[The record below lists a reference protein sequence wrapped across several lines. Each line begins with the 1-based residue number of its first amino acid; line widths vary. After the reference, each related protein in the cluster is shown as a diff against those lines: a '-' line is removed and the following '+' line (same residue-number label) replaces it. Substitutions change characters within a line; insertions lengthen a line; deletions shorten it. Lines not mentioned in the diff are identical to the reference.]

1 MKLYMHP
8 ASPTSRPISLFAAES
23 GIDLDEQVID
33 LMSSEHLQPDYL
45 AVNPNGLVPV
55 LEDGDFRL
63 TESAAILRYL
73 ADKVDS
79 PAYPK
84 DLRAR
89 ARVNEA
95 IDWFNANLYRDLGY
109 NFIYPQLFPHHHRRS
124 GEGTDATVAWGQAR
138 ACHWLGLLDRHLIGP
153 DADYVCLNQL
163 TLADYFGAGLVTLAE
178 VIRFDFAAYVNIAR
192 WLDGMK
198 RLPNWP
204 RVNAGFYGMVDH
216 YKGMTFLAA

>member
-8 ASPTSRPISLFAAES
+8 ASSTSRPISLFAAEN
-23 GIDLDEQVID
+23 GIDLEEQVVD
-33 LMSSEHLQPDYL
+33 LISGEHRQPQYL
-45 AVNPNGLVPV
+45 AVNANGLVPV

-84 DLRAR
+84 DLRER

-95 IDWFNANLYRDLGY
+95 LDWFNANLYRDLGY
-109 NFIYPQLFPHHHRRS
+109 NYVYPQLFPHHHRRS
-124 GEGTDATVAWGQAR
+124 NEGTDATVAWGQER
-138 ACHWLGLLDRHLIGP
+138 THHWLGLLDRHIIGP
-153 DADYVCLNQL
+153 HADYMCLDRL
-163 TLADYFGAGLVTLAE
+163 TIADFFGSGLVTLAD
-178 VIRFDFAAYVNIAR
+178 VIRLDFSGYPNISR

-198 RLPNWP
+198 NLPSWP
-204 RVNAGFYGMVDH
+204 GVNAGFYGMVEACKSH
-216 YKGMTFLAA
+216 TFLAA